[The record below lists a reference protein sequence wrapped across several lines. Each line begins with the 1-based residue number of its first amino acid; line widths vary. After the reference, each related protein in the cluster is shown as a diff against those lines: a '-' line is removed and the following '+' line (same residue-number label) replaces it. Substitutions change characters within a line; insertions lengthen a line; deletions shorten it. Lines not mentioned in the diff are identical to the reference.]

1 MKFTTLFSCVLV
13 VDRASHIN
21 VTINVVITFTRI
33 LRDKVWKETL
43 KRVFKNDLDLCDSYI
58 WNKYIMYIMTLYSNI
73 ENLADIKIF
82 VSVNMDT
89 LNTRY

>member
-1 MKFTTLFSCVLV
+1 MCTSSGQSITYKCHYKRRHNIYPYIKGQSLE
-13 VDRASHIN
+13 RN
-21 VTINVVITFTRI
+21 VEKS
-33 LRDKVWKETL
+33 LQ
-43 KRVFKNDLDLCDSYI
+43 NDLDLCDSYI
-58 WNKYIMYIMTLYSNI
+58 WNKYIMYIMTLYSKI